1 MRDFF
6 INQHT
11 EHCMY
16 EKKKMEIGEYSDFA
30 NFCEINPNY
39 FIFYMFNDFVLIK
52 YHKCCSEYREVEFK
66 KGMIEAF
73 LKSQKE
79 SYFEVE
85 KSINLNDFLKE
96 KNNKVYAKNIFE
108 EINCIYHDNAK
119 KYYAITSTKV
129 KTSKTIFN
137 KYEFEKNYIEAKE
150 ILTKTGQPYLLN
162 ELENLYS
169 TIIEFNDN

>member
-11 EHCMY
+11 EHCMS
-16 EKKKMEIGEYSDFA
+16 EKKQMEIGEYYAFA

-39 FIFYMFNDFVLIK
+39 FIFSMFNDFILIK

-79 SYFEVE
+79 SYFKVE
-85 KSINLNDFLKE
+85 KSINLNDFFKE
-96 KNNKVYAKNIFE
+96 KNNKVYGKNLVE

-119 KYYAITSTKV
+119 KYYAITSKKV

-137 KYEFEKNYIEAKE
+137 KYEFEKNYIESKE
-150 ILTKTGQPYLLN
+150 KLKIIGQPYLLN

-169 TIIEFNDN
+169 TIKEFNE

>member
-1 MRDFF
+1 MKDFF
-6 INQHT
+6 INEHT
-11 EHCMY
+11 EHCVY
-16 EKKKMEIGEYSDFA
+16 AKKQMESSEYNAFA

-39 FIFYMFNDFVLIK
+39 FIFSMFNDFVLIK
-52 YHKCCSEYREVEFK
+52 HHKCCSEYREVEFK

-96 KNNKVYAKNIFE
+96 KNNKVYGKNLIE

-119 KYYAITSTKV
+119 KYYAITSIKV

-137 KYEFEKNYIEAKE
+137 KSELEKNYIQSKE
-150 ILTKTGQPYLLN
+150 ELQKIGQPFLLN
-162 ELENLYS
+162 EIDDLYS
-169 TIIEFNDN
+169 IIIDYNNF